1 MMEYK
6 ISHGLTQI
14 NSTYD
19 FFPITPKILTFNNY
33 IFVLTNFL
41 TENPFQSADVS
52 ERKN

>member
-19 FFPITPKILTFNNY
+19 FFPITPKILTFNHY
-33 IFVLTNFL
+33 IFNK
-41 TENPFQSADVS
+41 VS
-52 ERKN
+52 HRKPISKYRYL